1 LTRRSAPRTLCAR
14 GGPTLDRPKRPQPT
28 LTERRKA
35 EAASREAR
43 LSEALRANLKRRRA
57 QSAARA
63 QSADKPPGEP
73 EDDSS

>member
-1 LTRRSAPRTLCAR
+1 V
-14 GGPTLDRPKRPQPT
+14 DRPKRLQPT

-35 EAASREAR
+35 EAAAREAR

-57 QSAARA
+57 QSAARTKTA
-63 QSADKPPGEP
+63 EKAGSEP

>member
-1 LTRRSAPRTLCAR
+1 V
-14 GGPTLDRPKRPQPT
+14 DRPKRPQPT

-35 EAASREAR
+35 EAAAREAR
-43 LSEALRANLKRRRA
+43 LAEALRANLKRRRA

-63 QSADKPPGEP
+63 DASAKPPAEP